1 MTHLRTLALVILT
14 ALCGTATAADSLSHG
29 RFKDVQV
36 YRPSGPV
43 KQFVLFLSGDG
54 GWKGATAAMA
64 EALAS
69 QGAMVA
75 GIDTRRLFKD
85 LRRSH
90 DSCFFPDGDLENL
103 SHYVQAYYRVP
114 TYLTPVLAGYS
125 AGSSVAYAVAAQAPA
140 GLFSALLTL
149 GFSPELDIRKPLC
162 RGEGVHFRKS
172 VRGKELIL
180 LPAGR
185 LTQPWINLTGDGDHI
200 CPAAPAQQFIA
211 RVPGAEMVLLPGID
225 HYFRDE
231 KRWRPQFISA
241 YQKVTAGHPISLPPP
256 PASLSDIPVIEVPA
270 TGPGTGHSDL
280 FAVLLS
286 GDGGWAGIDKE
297 VAHALS
303 EHGIPVAGLDSLR
316 YFWSPRTPQG
326 LARDLDR
333 TVRYYAAHWH
343 KQQVLLIG
351 YSQGADVLP
360 FAVNRLPPATRAL
373 VVMTAL
379 IGLGRSAAFEF
390 HVANW
395 LGSDAGLPV
404 RPETDRLSSGR
415 TLCLYGKDDTDSM
428 CSELSP
434 AHARVIQLPGGH
446 HFGGDYDGLAQLILR
461 QAAMSQPAPRSSSG

>member
-1 MTHLRTLALVILT
+1 MTLSRTLAFVILT

-29 RFKDVQV
+29 RFKDVKV
-36 YRPSGPV
+36 YHPTGQI

-54 GWKGATAAMA
+54 GWRGETGAMA
-64 EALAS
+64 ETLAS

-75 GIDTRRLFKD
+75 GIDTRRLFAD
-85 LRRSH
+85 LKRSH
-90 DSCFFPDGDLENL
+90 DGCFFPDGDLENL
-103 SHYVQAYYRVP
+103 SHYVQAYYRAP
-114 TYLTPVLAGYS
+114 TYLTPVLLGYS
-125 AGSSVAYAVAAQAPA
+125 AGASVAYAVAAQAPA
-140 GLFSALLTL
+140 GLFSALVTL
-149 GFSPELDIRKPLC
+149 GFSPELDITVPLC

-185 LTQPWINLTGDGDHI
+185 LGVPWINLTGDDDHI
-200 CPAAPAQQFIA
+200 CPAPAAQAFIA
-211 RVPGAEMVLLPGID
+211 KVPGAEMVILPGID

-231 KRWRPQFISA
+231 KRWRPQLTLAFEKA
-241 YQKVTAGHPISLPPP
+241 TAGHPISLPAP
-256 PASLSDIPVIEVPA
+256 PASLSDLPLIEVPA
-270 TGPGTGHSDL
+270 TGNSDL

-297 VAHALS
+297 VARALA
-303 EHGIPVAGLDSLR
+303 EHGISVAGLDSLR

-343 KQQVLLIG
+343 KPRVLLIG

-373 VVMTAL
+373 VAMTAL
-379 IGLGRSAAFEF
+379 IGLGRNASFEF
-390 HVANW
+390 HVTNW
-395 LGSDAGLPV
+395 LGSEAGLPI

-415 TLCLYGKDDTDSM
+415 TLCLYGKDDTDSL
-428 CSELSP
+428 CAELSP
-434 AHARVIQLPGGH
+434 THARVIQLPGGH
-446 HFGGDYDGLAQLILR
+446 HFGGDYDGLAELILR
-461 QAAMSQPAPRSSSG
+461 QAAMSARAGSATHS

>member
-1 MTHLRTLALVILT
+1 MTLFRTLALVILT
-14 ALCGTATAADSLSHG
+14 VLCGTATAADSLSHG
-29 RFKDVQV
+29 RFKDVQI

-54 GWKGATAAMA
+54 GWRGPATVMA
-64 EALAS
+64 ETLAS

-85 LRRSH
+85 LERGQ

-114 TYLTPVLAGYS
+114 TYLSPVLAGYS
-125 AGSSVAYAVAAQAPA
+125 AGSSVAYAVEAQAPA
-140 GLFSALLTL
+140 GLFSAVLTL

-185 LTQPWINLTGDGDHI
+185 LGVPWINLTGDGDHI
-200 CPAAPAQQFIA
+200 CPAPAAQAFIA
-211 RVPGAEMVLLPGID
+211 KVPGAEMVLLPGID

-231 KRWRPQFISA
+231 KRWRPQFDAA
-241 YQKVTAGHPISLPPP
+241 YAKVTAGHPISLPAP

-270 TGPGTGHSDL
+270 TAGHADL

-333 TVRYYAAHWH
+333 TVRYYAAHWR

-360 FAVNRLPPATRAL
+360 FAVNRLPPATHTLIA
-373 VVMTAL
+373 MTAL
-379 IGLGRSAAFEF
+379 IGLGRTAAFEF
-390 HVANW
+390 HVTNW
-395 LGSDAGLPV
+395 LGSDTGLPV
-404 RPETDRLSSGR
+404 RPEMDRLSSGR
-415 TLCLYGKDDTDSM
+415 TLCLYGKDDTDSI
-428 CSELSP
+428 CAQLSP

-446 HFGGDYDGLAQLILR
+446 HFGGDYDGLAELILR
-461 QAAMSQPAPRSSSG
+461 QVPAPRSSSG